1 MRYLKKSIKYLSLI
15 LVIFFFLFLNFNSKS
30 VLAIKQV
37 SILGSLVNI
46 LPIRNYFEWKNSSI
60 DTNIPQILYDYSIVD
75 GEINQDIESFTD
87 KIIIE
92 FYQELSKENYQ
103 SVKIDYQVVTDNS
116 EWFTLKIMVLK
127 IMASSDSY
135 VKYYHIDKKEN
146 KIVLLSDL
154 FRSKEYKTI
163 ISDEIKKQM
172 RKQMQENIEVVY
184 WIDGISDEE
193 FKEITDNQNFY
204 FNSKNNIVIVFN
216 KYEVAPG
223 SMGLPEF
230 EIDKKVYEKYLK

>member
-15 LVIFFFLFLNFNSKS
+15 LVIFFFLFLNFSSKS

-75 GEINQDIESFTD
+75 KEINQDIESFTD

-127 IMASSDSY
+127 KNYIINSY
-135 VKYYHIDKKEN
+135 LKYYQIDKK
-146 KIVLLSDL
+146 
-154 FRSKEYKTI
+154 
-163 ISDEIKKQM
+163 
-172 RKQMQENIEVVY
+172 
-184 WIDGISDEE
+184 
-193 FKEITDNQNFY
+193 
-204 FNSKNNIVIVFN
+204 
-216 KYEVAPG
+216 
-223 SMGLPEF
+223 
-230 EIDKKVYEKYLK
+230 